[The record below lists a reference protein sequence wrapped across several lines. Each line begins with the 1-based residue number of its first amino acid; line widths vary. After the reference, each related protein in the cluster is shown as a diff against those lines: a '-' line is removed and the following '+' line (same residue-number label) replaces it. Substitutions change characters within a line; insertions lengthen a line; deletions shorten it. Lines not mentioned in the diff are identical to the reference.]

1 MKKNTY
7 SFLIILFSSEANV
20 MQQYIYIL
28 VPSILISTDNSIQ
41 SSNVFAWKAK
51 KFNKR
56 SQNPNDK
63 SMST

>member
-28 VPSILISTDNSIQ
+28 VINKSDTIQ
-41 SSNVFAWKAK
+41 SKGIGVDITHGI
-51 KFNKR
+51 
-56 SQNPNDK
+56 NPP
-63 SMST
+63 